1 MKAIKEDNQAFLDLL
16 VTVADDSDYETRSYS
31 GRDMYGEHCI
41 GIVMDDDSSIAF
53 LAYNIGRAD
62 EDEVAAS
69 YMERVATDNIGL
81 NTIVYFPSVKVADEE
96 ESEAA

>member
-1 MKAIKEDNQAFLDLL
+1 MKAKKEDNQAFLDLL
-16 VTVADDSDYETRSYS
+16 VTVAEDCGYETRSYS
-31 GRDMYGEHCI
+31 GRGMYGEHCI
-41 GIVMDDDSSIAF
+41 GIAMDSDSSISS

-69 YMERVATDNIGL
+69 YMDRMATDSLGL
-81 NTIVYFPSVKVADEE
+81 NIIVYFPSVKVIDEE